1 MGEPNYQLTKDFKHR
16 INKLILSAFPN
27 QLWCIDL
34 IDWSQLYKRHRGNQG
49 YRYIVNVV
57 DVFSRKIWIEKMK
70 NKEAEITHDIGT
82 GSYCRTCRRF
92 MQSISFRPRDRIPLR
107 LYHLLQVTKHQ
118 TTVQPSLF
126 PIRKWNRGVT
136 SQ

>member
-70 NKEAEITHDIGT
+70 NKEAEI
-82 GSYCRTCRRF
+82 
-92 MQSISFRPRDRIPLR
+92 MQKKTKVEFRPELSSR
-107 LYHLLQVTKHQ
+107 LD
-118 TTVQPSLF
+118 
-126 PIRKWNRGVT
+126 W
-136 SQ
+136 